1 MREDVRGCKRMKE
14 ETVETY
20 NEFECRLY
28 KADTKED
35 TVRLCVNNLAHA
47 KEYLMRMKVLRRIAT
62 RRV

>member
-1 MREDVRGCKRMKE
+1 MQRWRKSMKRMKM
-14 ETVETY
+14 TY
-20 NEFECRLY
+20 NEFERLLY